1 MAAQA
6 NDWRNR
12 IVEHG
17 QEAPDQLLA
26 NPFNA
31 RIHPKAQQDAL
42 QGLLDSVG
50 WVAPVIVNRL
60 TGHVIDGHLRV
71 SLALSQGTEFVPVN
85 YVELTVSEEK
95 TILAAFDFIT
105 SMAVYDRDTLGV
117 LLSDINSDNA
127 EIQTLLAKLA
137 VSQGVI
143 PPDDPYAEWVGM
155 PEFDQPGN
163 DFKFSLRVNFET
175 EADMQ
180 AFAVLIGQA
189 VTPKTDSII
198 YPKQGRHARGGYA
211 GVDDES

>member
-1 MAAQA
+1 MAARV

-42 QGLLDSVG
+42 QALLDSVG
-50 WVAPVIVNRL
+50 WVAPVIVNRV

-71 SLALSQGTEFVPVN
+71 SLALSQGTELVPVN
-85 YVELTVSEEK
+85 YVELTENEEK

-143 PPDDPYAEWVGM
+143 S
-155 PEFDQPGN
+155 PEFDAFDMTEQPRL
-163 DFKFSLRVNFET
+163 DEK
-175 EADMQ
+175 A
-180 AFAVLIGQA
+180 AIKCPHCGQEF
-189 VTPKTDSII
+189 VP
-198 YPKQGRHARGGYA
+198 
-211 GVDDES
+211 